1 MTSTRGVVIYSL
13 ALLTGATLFFLVF
26 AAVFNGVWPLLVLFV
41 LSYAGAGAL
50 GVGVGAVAPG
60 LLALCLIL
68 PAVPWLLWLFP
79 AAWAE
84 AGLGRSL
91 LWPALV
97 LLAWLLAWLGGVLSA
112 ARLRHRQ
119 RTPAA

>member
-1 MTSTRGVVIYSL
+1 MIYSL
-13 ALLTGATLFFLVF
+13 ALVAGATLFFLVF
-26 AAVFNGVWPLLVLFV
+26 AAVFNGIWSLLVLFV

-60 LLALCLIL
+60 PLAMCLIL
-68 PAVPWLLWLFP
+68 PAVPWVLWLFP
-79 AAWAE
+79 AVLAE
-84 AGLGRSL
+84 AGLLRSL

-112 ARLRHRQ
+112 ARLRHRH
-119 RTPAA
+119 RMRAA